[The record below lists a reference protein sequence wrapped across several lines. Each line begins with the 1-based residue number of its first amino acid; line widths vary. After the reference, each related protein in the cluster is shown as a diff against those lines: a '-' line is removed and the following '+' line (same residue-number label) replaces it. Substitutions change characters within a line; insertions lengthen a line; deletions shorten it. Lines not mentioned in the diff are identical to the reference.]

1 MIGGLLA
8 LLLPSPAAAAQ
19 RAVRPNPYAPSL
31 PAQASFAI
39 GQSVRAGV
47 LSPLNHVRQMPL
59 EPFAAGSFVALVVLT
74 ALVTAAGLAAF
85 RKRDVVST

>member
-1 MIGGLLA
+1 
-8 LLLPSPAAAAQ
+8 
-19 RAVRPNPYAPSL
+19 
-31 PAQASFAI
+31 
-39 GQSVRAGV
+39 
-47 LSPLNHVRQMPL
+47 MPL

>member
-1 MIGGLLA
+1 MGSFGPILD
-8 LLLPSPAAAAQ
+8 LPDS
-19 RAVRPNPYAPSL
+19 
-31 PAQASFAI
+31 
-39 GQSVRAGV
+39 AGV

-85 RKRDVVST
+85 RKRDIVST